1 MSGTFSSHSIIKKN
15 TIVNFFIL
23 HSIYAWLKSLY
34 NIKTLLY
41 ENMNLYYN
49 ATALSFFRI
58 KTWITSLLDIYGL
71 KMENMQGVVGI
82 CI

>member
-1 MSGTFSSHSIIKKN
+1 MITKLFFAATFQYS
-15 TIVNFFIL
+15 
-23 HSIYAWLKSLY
+23 Y
-34 NIKTLLY
+34 Y
-41 ENMNLYYN
+41 ENMLGLSLCTILKHCYKEHMNLYYQ